1 VDERSGTDMSDLS
14 IQDIFL
20 ILSETQKAI
29 KRADVFVDMVIK
41 SGADSPQSLNMMV
54 EPTLKIKDILLK
66 ELANLEE
73 AYGNAVQRS

>member
-1 VDERSGTDMSDLS
+1 MSDLS
-14 IQDIFL
+14 IQDILL